1 MILHTIEK
9 EFVHHGIFKKMKMK
23 TISSLAILFLV
34 VSMGYTQSGKLKKA
48 DDYYNKL
55 SYNLALDLYKDLL
68 STSLSSAEL
77 KAKLAHCYM
86 SQGDLKNANETYA
99 KAVKSGDLP
108 KEHYFYYA
116 QSLKQTGNYAESDK
130 WMQAFYD
137 KNNSDKRAQSFV
149 QNKSYLERIEK
160 EGIHFSIAN
169 TVFNSTAADF
179 GAYEYAPSAHYFL
192 LSSRRKSLIKNYW
205 TWNGTPFLD
214 LYKVNK
220 STPDAS
226 YFSPS
231 VNTNFHEGPLC
242 FNQDNSKVY
251 FTRNNISKGSDRRDD
266 KGIQNLKLFVADV
279 SKKDGVWSNIRE
291 LSINSK
297 AYSVGHPTLSAD
309 GKTLYF
315 VSDMPGGFGGADLYK
330 VTINGDGTIGKQE
343 NLGDKVNTE
352 GQEMFP
358 WISSEGLL
366 FFSSNGHIGLGGL
379 DVLVCTTENG
389 KLDNLSNVG
398 RPLNSQRDD
407 FAFTFNA
414 DGKSGHF
421 SSNREGGKGD
431 DDVYSFQMTR
441 PFVFKITLTGI
452 VIDKGDNTILAGSEV
467 ILKDKNGKVIATVIA
482 DKNGAYS
489 FTVEPGKEYQL
500 VSTNDNYTQNMV
512 SVSIAKDAPKEVK
525 ADVMLEK
532 VPTFALYGLIKDSKS
547 GQILS
552 DVTIKII
559 DKKSGNL
566 VYEGKTPSTG
576 DFSKGLEGIK
586 LNDELSYTISLAKEG
601 YLTKVADF
609 KHKVDKPG
617 VINVHEKLDVSI
629 GKVEIGTDLAT
640 LIDIKPIYFDL
651 GKYAIRKDAAVEL
664 EKIVKV
670 MNEYPTMV
678 IQLGSHTDCR
688 SSKDFN
694 MKLSSNRAKASADYI
709 KRKIKNP
716 ERIYGK
722 GFGESKLKVNCPCEG
737 AVKSNCS
744 EEEHQK
750 NRRTEFIIMKM

>member
-1 MILHTIEK
+1 
-9 EFVHHGIFKKMKMK
+9 
-23 TISSLAILFLV
+23 
-34 VSMGYTQSGKLKKA
+34 
-48 DDYYNKL
+48 
-55 SYNLALDLYKDLL
+55 
-68 STSLSSAEL
+68 
-77 KAKLAHCYM
+77 
-86 SQGDLKNANETYA
+86 
-99 KAVKSGDLP
+99 
-108 KEHYFYYA
+108 
-116 QSLKQTGNYAESDK
+116 
-130 WMQAFYD
+130 
-137 KNNSDKRAQSFV
+137 
-149 QNKSYLERIEK
+149 
-160 EGIHFSIAN
+160 
-169 TVFNSTAADF
+169 
-179 GAYEYAPSAHYFL
+179 
-192 LSSRRKSLIKNYW
+192 
-205 TWNGTPFLD
+205 
-214 LYKVNK
+214 
-220 STPDAS
+220 
-226 YFSPS
+226 
-231 VNTNFHEGPLC
+231 
-242 FNQDNSKVY
+242 
-251 FTRNNISKGSDRRDD
+251 
-266 KGIQNLKLFVADV
+266 
-279 SKKDGVWSNIRE
+279 
-291 LSINSK
+291 
-297 AYSVGHPTLSAD
+297 
-309 GKTLYF
+309 
-315 VSDMPGGFGGADLYK
+315 MPGGFGGADLYK

-379 DVLVCTTENG
+379 DVFVCTTENG

-601 YLTKVADF
+601 YLTKMADF